1 MDEIDTRE
9 QQLLQSRALL
19 LHMLK
24 TLHSFMASRITGD
37 AENTAFYA
45 YDTNVVHEN
54 VLRHLTDSLAQ
65 LTDFENIIR
74 IDKFITDVASYAQ
87 DAELEVMRQT
97 MCALFAFTATSMAW
111 PMHNMLR
118 ITAVAMNA
126 FDASVCRL
134 LSAPREASNTIPGVR
149 EL

>member
-65 LTDFENIIR
+65 LTDFENILR
-74 IDKFITDVASYAQ
+74 IGKFITDVASYAQ
-87 DAELEVMRQT
+87 DAELEARRQPT
-97 MCALFAFTATSMAW
+97 CALLAVTATTMAW
-111 PMHNMLR
+111 PMHPIIG

-126 FDASVCRL
+126 
-134 LSAPREASNTIPGVR
+134 
-149 EL
+149 